1 MGAGEPFYRLPVNL
15 WFVALALRSESPD
28 VISYLD
34 LDTGG
39 VFTLL
44 VGEDSQLLAE
54 GLDLRLRH
62 HLEGH
67 PERFVTI
74 DPLTAREK
82 ADFIAG
88 FAGGLGDEYLKRRV
102 LKASEADAAFD
113 ACEEIL
119 RPYPELLLR
128 WRESLDGFLLS
139 AAAELLR
146 ENSIGPQITLPGN
159 VPQTAPNTRPH

>member
-1 MGAGEPFYRLPVNL
+1 MGAGEPYYRLPVNM
-15 WFVALALRSESPD
+15 WFVALALRSERPD

-44 VGEDSQLLAE
+44 VGDGGQPLVE

-62 HLEGH
+62 HLEEH

-82 ADFIAG
+82 ADFVAG
-88 FAGGLGDEYLKRRV
+88 FAGGLGDEYLRRRM
-102 LKASEADAAFD
+102 LKASEADVAFD
-113 ACEEIL
+113 ACEGVL

-128 WRESLDGFLLS
+128 WRESLEGFLLS

-146 ENSIGPQITLPGN
+146 ENSIRPQITFNPG
-159 VPQTAPNTRPH
+159 